1 MFIAKREVMP
11 VLEEELKKDVDNMI
25 LMELDNM
32 RMLSGV
38 KTKKKKG
45 KKKKNKKKGKK
56 KKGLKL
62 PGAKMIKDV
71 PMADVLGELI
81 NNNIVK
87 RLPPQNL
94 LDFVGEFNYI
104 HLMLD
109 DIKDSPYD
117 PSMAL
122 IRQLVTEYIIFPLGS
137 EICRAK
143 FPEVIKAFLFY
154 GPPGTGK
161 TLVVRSILSETNSML
176 LDMSPINIEGKYQGK
191 KDEDK
196 LVASVMVVAKE
207 YQPSIIYIDEAHKV
221 WPAKKKGKG
230 KKKKGGTK
238 KSDPQNPAR
247 IKKTLTK
254 WKGKFMDDKTRIT
267 LIGCTSEPEEASKK
281 DFKKFFDKAIYFPF
295 PDYQTRRLMWR
306 CFIEMHRGELKNE
319 FPLST
324 LAHISAGYS
333 AGSIKKTCGIVLSDY
348 RVKSQIKR
356 PLKLHEFIGPLS
368 LCQNTMDD
376 QYEEFKRFTDFITD
390 DGKRREKMAAI
401 HAAEEAEGGPKKKA
415 KKVKKKD

>member
-1 MFIAKREVMP
+1 MDNYKQETDMFIAKREVMP

-122 IRQLVTEYIIFPLGS
+122 IR
-137 EICRAK
+137 
-143 FPEVIKAFLFY
+143 
-154 GPPGTGK
+154 
-161 TLVVRSILSETNSML
+161 
-176 LDMSPINIEGKYQGK
+176 
-191 KDEDK
+191 
-196 LVASVMVVAKE
+196 
-207 YQPSIIYIDEAHKV
+207 
-221 WPAKKKGKG
+221 
-230 KKKKGGTK
+230 
-238 KSDPQNPAR
+238 
-247 IKKTLTK
+247 
-254 WKGKFMDDKTRIT
+254 
-267 LIGCTSEPEEASKK
+267 
-281 DFKKFFDKAIYFPF
+281 
-295 PDYQTRRLMWR
+295 
-306 CFIEMHRGELKNE
+306 
-319 FPLST
+319 
-324 LAHISAGYS
+324 
-333 AGSIKKTCGIVLSDY
+333 
-348 RVKSQIKR
+348 
-356 PLKLHEFIGPLS
+356 
-368 LCQNTMDD
+368 
-376 QYEEFKRFTDFITD
+376 
-390 DGKRREKMAAI
+390 
-401 HAAEEAEGGPKKKA
+401 
-415 KKVKKKD
+415 